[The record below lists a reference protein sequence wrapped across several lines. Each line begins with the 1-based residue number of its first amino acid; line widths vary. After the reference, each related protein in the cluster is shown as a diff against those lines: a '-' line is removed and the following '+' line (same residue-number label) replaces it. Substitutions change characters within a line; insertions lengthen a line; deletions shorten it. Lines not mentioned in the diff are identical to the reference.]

1 MDTTLVTPN
10 FMPLYKQIRGL
21 ITESLIAGEW
31 RPGDM
36 IPSEME
42 LASKFNVSQGTV
54 RKAVDELTSQSILT
68 RRQGKGTFVT
78 AILEDDIKIRFLNLS
93 ADSGEKESTQ
103 HRLLKCNLSKANEDI
118 AHKLQIKV
126 GAIVIDVRRLLTF
139 AGKPL
144 IYEHI
149 VVAASEFKGLNAAKV
164 EAYKGS
170 FYRMYE
176 TEYNIR
182 MVRADEKIKAALP
195 NDEIANALEVTT
207 GTPMLNV
214 ERIAYTY
221 GDKPME
227 LRSGFYLTHDHH
239 YSNQLE

>member
-1 MDTTLVTPN
+1 MEIPATTPSL
-10 FMPLYKQIRGL
+10 MPLYKQIKGL

-54 RKAVDELTSQSILT
+54 RKAVDELASQSILT
-68 RRQGKGTFVT
+68 RRQGKGTFVS
-78 AILEDDIKIRFLNLS
+78 AILEDDIKIRFLNLN
-93 ADSGEKESTQ
+93 ADNGEKESTQ
-103 HRLLKCNLSKANEDI
+103 HRLLKCNLGKANEDI
-118 AHKLQIKV
+118 ANKLSIKV
-126 GAIVIDVRRLLTF
+126 GAIIIDIRRLLTF

-149 VVAASEFKGLNAAKV
+149 IVDAAAFKGLNAAKI
-164 EAYKGS
+164 ESHKGS
-170 FYRMYE
+170 LYRMYE
-176 TEYNIR
+176 TEYNVR
-182 MVRADEKIKAALP
+182 MVRAEEKIKAVLAS
-195 NDEIANALEVTT
+195 DEIANCLEVSTS
-207 GTPMLNV
+207 TPMLNV
-214 ERIAYTY
+214 ERISYTY

-239 YSNQLE
+239 YSNQLD

>member
-1 MDTTLVTPN
+1 MDTSTITPN
-10 FMPLYKQIRGL
+10 FMPLYKQIKGL
-21 ITESLIAGEW
+21 ITDSLIAGEW
-31 RPGDM
+31 HPGDM

-54 RKAVDELTSQSILT
+54 RKAVDELAAQSILT

-78 AILEDDIKIRFLNLS
+78 TIMEDEIRVRFLNLN
-93 ADSGEKESTQ
+93 ADNGDKQTTQ
-103 HRLLKCNLSKANEDI
+103 HRLLKCNLDKASPEVAN
-118 AHKLQIKV
+118 KLQIKV
-126 GAIVIDVRRLLTF
+126 GAIVIDVRRLLLF
-139 AGKPL
+139 SGKPL

-149 VVAASEFKGLNAAKV
+149 IISASEFKGLNATKI
-164 EAYKGS
+164 EAHKGS

-176 TEYNIR
+176 TEYNTR
-182 MVRADEKIKAALP
+182 MVRAEEKIKATLP
-195 NDEIANALEVTT
+195 SDEIASALEVTT
-207 GTPMLNV
+207 STPMLNV

-239 YSNQLE
+239 YSNHLE